1 MALVTL
7 RSEFRAQEEET
18 CHYFH
23 LFPFYLQWSNGA
35 RWATVLNFLIF
46 SFKLALPVSAFTLI
60 KRLLSSFLLSAIGV
74 VSSTYLRMLIFLL
87 SILIPACNPSSL
99 AFLKTCS
106 VYRLNKQGDS
116 RQPCHTL
123 FSILIQSV
131 VPYRVLLLL
140 DLHTGFSEDRC
151 FHLFKSFPQFV
162 MVHTIKAL
170 V

>member
-1 MALVTL
+1 M
-7 RSEFRAQEEET
+7 
-18 CHYFH
+18 
-23 LFPFYLQWSNGA
+23 
-35 RWATVLNFLIF
+35 VLNFLIF

-60 KRLLSSFLLSAIGV
+60 QRLLSSFLLSAIGV

-87 SILIPACNPSSL
+87 PILIPACNPSSL

-162 MVHTIKAL
+162 MIHTIKAL